1 MSDAL
6 TALEGAIHTCTNASI
21 VTHYVL
27 VASVIHDDG
36 GERVYTITAPGQHQW
51 QTHGL
56 LAYEASAQLPQPE
69 WTIDEEDDE

>member
-1 MSDAL
+1 MTAAQP
-6 TALEGAIHTCTNASI
+6 ALEAAIRTCTNSAI
-21 VTHYVL
+21 ITHYVL
-27 VASVIHDDG
+27 VASVIHNDG